1 MGGSVMP
8 TQSLSGRRLC
18 RGILGRPSERAPSSL
33 GSSASV
39 LVDLLASRFR
49 YAPKPSPASMVGA
62 VGVAELCPFICSGV
76 ILFRPPD

>member
-8 TQSLSGRRLC
+8 TQGLSDRRLC

-39 LVDLLASRFR
+39 LVDLHASRFR
-49 YAPKPSPASMVGA
+49 YALMPGPAAMVGA
-62 VGVAELCPFICSGV
+62 FGGAELCPFI
-76 ILFRPPD
+76 